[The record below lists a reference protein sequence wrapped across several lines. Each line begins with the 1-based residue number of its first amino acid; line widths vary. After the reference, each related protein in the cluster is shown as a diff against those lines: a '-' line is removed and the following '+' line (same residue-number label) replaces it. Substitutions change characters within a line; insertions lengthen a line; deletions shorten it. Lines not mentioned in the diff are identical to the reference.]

1 MSVADDS
8 SGVIAGSCVQG
19 DLKNG
24 KRFFF
29 FLVFFVVTSYL
40 AVNGQFC
47 VFNYPTMPQPS
58 YKQNFIFCFL
68 FALNFLFSDVN
79 STFLIDFAF
88 LFLF

>member
-8 SGVIAGSCVQG
+8 GSVIAGSCVQG
-19 DLKNG
+19 DNLKNG
-24 KRFFF
+24 KSFF
-29 FLVFFVVTSYL
+29 FFVVTSYL

-68 FALNFLFSDVN
+68 FALNFLFSDIN
-79 STFLIDFAF
+79 STFLIDFSFQF
-88 LFLF
+88 LI